1 MTKKVLFFPLY
12 LIFFAGG
19 LLLVFEA
26 IYRHQ
31 LIDFYRPELRAF
43 NSPADLQDHS
53 RKTLL
58 VMGDSFSAG
67 SDTWVGFLRSKLPS
81 YRVICGAISGTGIF
95 EALYTA
101 PRRFQGFNPQ
111 VFIYQIFVG
120 NDLQDIRRPLNWQ
133 TMSPARYAY
142 CYLCSYLGLRSLT
155 FASYRLAQLLTTHTA
170 GPAGKARYRVFSVA
184 TYPRSVKIYFRAE
197 PYTLDNAVMARGD
210 RGRDL
215 ETLIAAANKL
225 FGYCDRGCKKYVVV
239 IPDSAQVSDFYL
251 NNMLK
256 LGARFTSVQDLH
268 RDDYPFITRLRQ
280 GLADQEI
287 IVLNPLPRFQAYEE
301 QGRRVYYANQTHLNE
316 TGQSLLGEYLWER
329 LQADGLAR

>member
-67 SDTWVGFLRSKLPS
+67 SHTWTTFLRPKLPS
-81 YRVICGAISGTGIF
+81 YRIISAALPGTGIF
-95 EALYTA
+95 ESLCEA
-101 PRRFQGFNPQ
+101 PRRFRDFKPQ

-155 FASYRLAQLLTTHTA
+155 FANYRLAQLLHH
-170 GPAGKARYRVFSVA
+170 PNPREKNQYQKFSVA
-184 TYPRSVKIYFRAE
+184 TYSPVSVRIYYQAE
-197 PYTLDNAVMARGD
+197 PDNLEETVMARGD

-215 ETLIAAANKL
+215 ETLIAVANKL

-239 IPDSAQVSDFYL
+239 IPDSSQVSDFYL

-268 RDDYPFITRLRQ
+268 RNDYPFITRLQQ
-280 GLADQEI
+280 GLADKGI
-287 IVLNPLPRFQAYEE
+287 MVLNPLPMLKANEE
-301 QGRRVYYANQTHLNE
+301 QGRRMYYANDPHLNK
-316 TGQSLLGEYLWER
+316 TGQSLLGEYIWER